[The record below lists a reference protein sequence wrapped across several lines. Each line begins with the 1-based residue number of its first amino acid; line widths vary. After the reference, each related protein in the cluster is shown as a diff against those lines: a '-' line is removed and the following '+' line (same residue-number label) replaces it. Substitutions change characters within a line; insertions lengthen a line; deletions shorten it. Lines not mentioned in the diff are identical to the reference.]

1 MSEDGAVRFLH
12 RRGQPLE
19 RSPAP
24 PPVGLHA
31 AGELVEYLEN
41 AGILIT
47 GEESMPSWDGE
58 PLDLRYAMEC
68 LWKPPPHL
76 EELVA
81 RERGT
86 TRAA

>member
-1 MSEDGAVRFLH
+1 
-12 RRGQPLE
+12 
-19 RSPAP
+19 
-24 PPVGLHA
+24 
-31 AGELVEYLEN
+31 
-41 AGILIT
+41 
-47 GEESMPSWDGE
+47 MPSWDGE

-81 RERGT
+81 RERGA